1 MEFNVKI
8 HCEINVELVFH
19 EILRKK
25 NFTVYPSLNSLIFLY
40 FNQFKIDLFNFH
52 SFMENFWNISTKW
65 NVHSPPPPA
74 PTPSWLGW
82 LKLTKACV
90 RMVSIT
96 WFLIMCK
103 LSTLSRLQT
112 FLAETIPNFVLD
124 CEEKTGRCPLLS
136 SYCTLSN

>member
-1 MEFNVKI
+1 MKYCERKI
-8 HCEINVELVFH
+8 SQCILPGTVWSFYILINL
-19 EILRKK
+19 K
-25 NFTVYPSLNSLIFLY
+25 LIFSIFTHLWKTFGIFPRSGMY
-40 FNQFKIDLFNFH
+40 
-52 SFMENFWNISTKW
+52 TPP
-65 NVHSPPPPA
+65 PPPPA

-82 LKLTKACV
+82 LKLTKACG